1 MNDKIKNL
9 LAYLGIFLLLGLLG
23 IVTYY
28 KYFEKEILPE
38 TEKQPTTNQKLNT
51 KDNIRSIK
59 NLEDLVTND
68 FSLTDLELKFDDEN
82 QVITI
87 IGNINNLTEKEKD
100 YKILSSIYNKDKYQ
114 IHSKQISIDT
124 KIQPDDTIPFFINYY
139 YDELDTDKNEV
150 KYYELKIKE

>member
-28 KYFEKEILPE
+28 KYFVAEILPE